1 MWGGNGRPPPVVLW
15 CFGGPGSPCLQARPH
30 CGTSHSSQHTC
41 VASSPATQV
50 CLKLLTTPSPSC
62 QCLLASDDCPVTFP
76 VSLFNAWQTP
86 TLASKPS
93 CNTFS
98 GTFPLISSWWPGTSA
113 QGPDLRVAPVRGS
126 SWARYTCAEQPWA
139 PAAHVS
145 SGASVL
151 SSVFTGGSDRNPLKA

>member
-1 MWGGNGRPPPVVLW
+1 MGMEGPPPVVLW

-93 CNTFS
+93 CKYVLWDFSPDFFMVAWDLCS
-98 GTFPLISSWWPGTSA
+98 GTRSA
-113 QGPDLRVAPVRGS
+113 CS
-126 SWARYTCAEQPWA
+126 TCARQLLGIP
-139 PAAHVS
+139 
-145 SGASVL
+145 VL
-151 SSVFTGGSDRNPLKA
+151 SSPGLRCPRELGGQRFVICVYWGE